1 MNATTLPILDLARY
15 ADPADKAAFL
25 ADLRHAARDIGFF
38 YLINHGVDD
47 ALQYEVQRQSQRFFA
62 LDEAQKQQ
70 VAMIHSPHF
79 RGYNRAASE
88 LTRGQPDWRE
98 QFDIGAERPALTLSD
113 DAPRWQ
119 RLQGPN
125 LWPAA
130 LPSLKPVLLHWQQ
143 QMTQVGIRLLRAF
156 AVVAE
161 ENNISRAA
169 QRLFIS
175 QPPLTRHI
183 RHLEAQL
190 GVTLFQRHSKG
201 LILTDAGRE
210 VLEMIQPLLAL
221 QERTLAALSELA
233 AHSPQALRLGVT
245 TAFEQGIFAAVEATL
260 SEHTR
265 ALHITRHAS
274 PALAQQVRK
283 GKLDAALV
291 ALPLNTEGLHL
302 HPLPYHEPL
311 IAALPASWPEAARP
325 GLTLS
330 ALNHRPLFWFKRE
343 RNPGFF
349 DYTRRIFDRAGY
361 APTYVEEPAE
371 HDVLLARIAR
381 GEGMILLPASFCR
394 DSASG
399 GGVLPGG

>member
-1 MNATTLPILDLARY
+1 MTTSRLHSLD
-15 ADPADKAAFL
+15 
-25 ADLRHAARDIGFF
+25 
-38 YLINHGVDD
+38 
-47 ALQYEVQRQSQRFFA
+47 
-62 LDEAQKQQ
+62 
-70 VAMIHSPHF
+70 
-79 RGYNRAASE
+79 
-88 LTRGQPDWRE
+88 
-98 QFDIGAERPALTLSD
+98 
-113 DAPRWQ
+113 
-119 RLQGPN
+119 
-125 LWPAA
+125 
-130 LPSLKPVLLHWQQ
+130 
-143 QMTQVGIRLLRAF
+143 IRLLRAF

-210 VLEMIQPLLAL
+210 VLEMIRPLLVL
-221 QERTLAALSELA
+221 QERTLAALSQLS
-233 AHSPQALRLGVT
+233 AHSPQPLRLGLT
-245 TAFEQGIFAAVEATL
+245 TAFEQGIFAAVESAL
-260 SEHTR
+260 SDHTR

-302 HPLPYHEPL
+302 HPLPYQEPL
-311 IAALPASWPEAARP
+311 IAALPVSWPEAARP
-325 GLTLS
+325 ALTLR

-343 RNPGFF
+343 RNPDFF

-361 APTYVEEPAE
+361 TPAYVEEPAE

-381 GEGMILLPASFCR
+381 GEGMILLPASFSEIQRQGVVFCPVAEG
-394 DSASG
+394 DSMPLSL
-399 GGVLPGG
+399 GVVYAPHQAESVQQWLPLLDDHLTTG

>member
-1 MNATTLPILDLARY
+1 MTTSRLHSLD
-15 ADPADKAAFL
+15 
-25 ADLRHAARDIGFF
+25 
-38 YLINHGVDD
+38 
-47 ALQYEVQRQSQRFFA
+47 
-62 LDEAQKQQ
+62 
-70 VAMIHSPHF
+70 
-79 RGYNRAASE
+79 
-88 LTRGQPDWRE
+88 
-98 QFDIGAERPALTLSD
+98 
-113 DAPRWQ
+113 
-119 RLQGPN
+119 
-125 LWPAA
+125 
-130 LPSLKPVLLHWQQ
+130 
-143 QMTQVGIRLLRAF
+143 IRLLRAF

-210 VLEMIQPLLAL
+210 VLEIIRPMLAL
-221 QERTLAALSELA
+221 QARTLAALSELSV
-233 AHSPQALRLGVT
+233 HSPQPLRLGLT
-245 TAFEQGIFAAVEATL
+245 TAFEQGIFAAVESAL
-260 SEHTR
+260 SDHTR
-265 ALHITRHAS
+265 TLHITRHAS

-302 HPLPYHEPL
+302 HPLPYQEPL
-311 IAALPASWPEAARP
+311 IAALPASWPEAASP
-325 GLTLS
+325 ALTLR

-343 RNPGFF
+343 RNPDFF

-361 APTYVEEPAE
+361 SPAYVEEPAE

-381 GEGMILLPASFCR
+381 GEGMILLPASF
-394 DSASG
+394 SAIQRQ
-399 GGVLPGG
+399 GVVFCPVAEGDNMPLSLGVIYAPHQAESVQQWLSLLDDHLTTR

>member
-1 MNATTLPILDLARY
+1 MTTSRLHSLD
-15 ADPADKAAFL
+15 
-25 ADLRHAARDIGFF
+25 
-38 YLINHGVDD
+38 
-47 ALQYEVQRQSQRFFA
+47 
-62 LDEAQKQQ
+62 
-70 VAMIHSPHF
+70 
-79 RGYNRAASE
+79 
-88 LTRGQPDWRE
+88 
-98 QFDIGAERPALTLSD
+98 
-113 DAPRWQ
+113 
-119 RLQGPN
+119 
-125 LWPAA
+125 
-130 LPSLKPVLLHWQQ
+130 
-143 QMTQVGIRLLRAF
+143 IRLLRAF

-210 VLEMIQPLLAL
+210 VLEMIRPLLAL
-221 QERTLAALSELA
+221 QERTLAALSQLS
-233 AHSPQALRLGVT
+233 AHSPQPLRLGLT
-245 TAFEQGIFAAVEATL
+245 TAFEQGIFAAVESAL
-260 SEHTR
+260 SDHTR
-265 ALHITRHAS
+265 TLHITRHAS

-302 HPLPYHEPL
+302 HPLPYQEPL
-311 IAALPASWPEAARP
+311 IAALPASWPEAASP
-325 GLTLS
+325 ALTLR

-343 RNPGFF
+343 RNPDFF

-361 APTYVEEPAE
+361 SPAYVEEPAE

-381 GEGMILLPASFCR
+381 GEGMILLPASFSAIQRQGVVFCPVAEG
-394 DSASG
+394 DSMPLSL
-399 GGVLPGG
+399 GVVYAPHQAESVQQWLPLLDDHLTTG

>member
-1 MNATTLPILDLARY
+1 MTTSRLHSLD
-15 ADPADKAAFL
+15 
-25 ADLRHAARDIGFF
+25 
-38 YLINHGVDD
+38 
-47 ALQYEVQRQSQRFFA
+47 
-62 LDEAQKQQ
+62 
-70 VAMIHSPHF
+70 
-79 RGYNRAASE
+79 
-88 LTRGQPDWRE
+88 
-98 QFDIGAERPALTLSD
+98 
-113 DAPRWQ
+113 
-119 RLQGPN
+119 
-125 LWPAA
+125 
-130 LPSLKPVLLHWQQ
+130 
-143 QMTQVGIRLLRAF
+143 IRLLRAF

-210 VLEMIQPLLAL
+210 VLEIIRPMLAL
-221 QERTLAALSELA
+221 QARTLAALSELSV
-233 AHSPQALRLGVT
+233 HSPQPLRLGLT
-245 TAFEQGIFAAVEATL
+245 TAFEQGIFAAVESAL
-260 SEHTR
+260 SKHTR
-265 ALHITRHAS
+265 TLHITRHAS

-302 HPLPYHEPL
+302 HPLPYQEPL
-311 IAALPASWPEAARP
+311 IAALPASWPEAASP
-325 GLTLS
+325 ALTLR

-343 RNPGFF
+343 RNPDFF

-361 APTYVEEPAE
+361 SPAYVEEPAE

-381 GEGMILLPASFCR
+381 GEGMILLPASFSAIQRQGVVFCPVAEG
-394 DSASG
+394 DSMPLSL
-399 GGVLPGG
+399 GVVYAPHQAESVQQWLPLLDDHLTTR

>member
-1 MNATTLPILDLARY
+1 MTTSRLHSLD
-15 ADPADKAAFL
+15 
-25 ADLRHAARDIGFF
+25 
-38 YLINHGVDD
+38 
-47 ALQYEVQRQSQRFFA
+47 
-62 LDEAQKQQ
+62 
-70 VAMIHSPHF
+70 
-79 RGYNRAASE
+79 
-88 LTRGQPDWRE
+88 
-98 QFDIGAERPALTLSD
+98 
-113 DAPRWQ
+113 
-119 RLQGPN
+119 
-125 LWPAA
+125 
-130 LPSLKPVLLHWQQ
+130 
-143 QMTQVGIRLLRAF
+143 IRLLRAF

-210 VLEMIQPLLAL
+210 VLEMIQPLLVL

-245 TAFEQGIFAAVEATL
+245 TAFEQGIFAAVEAAL

-274 PALAQQVRK
+274 PALVQQVRKGKLDAALVALHITRHASPALVQQVRK

-311 IAALPASWPEAARP
+311 MAALPASWPEAARP

-381 GEGMILLPASFCR
+381 GEGMILLPASF
-394 DSASG
+394 SAIQRQ
-399 GGVLPGG
+399 GVAFCPVAEGDAMPLSLGVIYPPHQAESVQQWLSLLDGILATG

>member
-1 MNATTLPILDLARY
+1 MTTSRLHSLD
-15 ADPADKAAFL
+15 
-25 ADLRHAARDIGFF
+25 
-38 YLINHGVDD
+38 
-47 ALQYEVQRQSQRFFA
+47 
-62 LDEAQKQQ
+62 
-70 VAMIHSPHF
+70 
-79 RGYNRAASE
+79 
-88 LTRGQPDWRE
+88 
-98 QFDIGAERPALTLSD
+98 
-113 DAPRWQ
+113 
-119 RLQGPN
+119 
-125 LWPAA
+125 
-130 LPSLKPVLLHWQQ
+130 
-143 QMTQVGIRLLRAF
+143 IRLLRAF

-210 VLEMIQPLLAL
+210 VLEMIRPLLVL
-221 QERTLAALSELA
+221 QERTLAALSQLS
-233 AHSPQALRLGVT
+233 AHSPQPLRLGLT
-245 TAFEQGIFAAVEATL
+245 TAFEQGIFAAVESAL
-260 SEHTR
+260 SDHPRT
-265 ALHITRHAS
+265 LHITRHAS

-302 HPLPYHEPL
+302 HPLPYQEPL
-311 IAALPASWPEAARP
+311 IAALPASWPEAATP
-325 GLTLS
+325 ALTLR

-343 RNPGFF
+343 RNPDFF

-361 APTYVEEPAE
+361 SPAYVEEPAE

-381 GEGMILLPASFCR
+381 GEGMILLPASF
-394 DSASG
+394 SAIQCQ
-399 GGVLPGG
+399 GVVFCPVAEGDNMPLSLGVIYAPHQAESVQQWLSLLDDHLTTR

>member
-1 MNATTLPILDLARY
+1 MTTSRLHSLD
-15 ADPADKAAFL
+15 
-25 ADLRHAARDIGFF
+25 
-38 YLINHGVDD
+38 
-47 ALQYEVQRQSQRFFA
+47 
-62 LDEAQKQQ
+62 
-70 VAMIHSPHF
+70 
-79 RGYNRAASE
+79 
-88 LTRGQPDWRE
+88 
-98 QFDIGAERPALTLSD
+98 
-113 DAPRWQ
+113 
-119 RLQGPN
+119 
-125 LWPAA
+125 
-130 LPSLKPVLLHWQQ
+130 
-143 QMTQVGIRLLRAF
+143 IRLLRAF

-175 QPPLTRHI
+175 QPPLSRHM

-210 VLEMIQPLLAL
+210 VLAMIRPMLVL
-221 QERTLAALSELA
+221 QERTLAALSELSV
-233 AHSPQALRLGVT
+233 HSPLSLRLGVT
-245 TAFEQGIFAAVEATL
+245 TAFEQGIFAAVESAL

-302 HPLPYHEPL
+302 HPLPYQEPL
-311 IAALPASWPEAARP
+311 IAAVPASWPEAATP
-325 GLTLS
+325 ALTLS

-343 RNPGFF
+343 RNPDFF

-361 APTYVEEPAE
+361 TPAYVEEPAE

-381 GEGMILLPASFCR
+381 GEGMILLPASFSAIQRQGVVFCPVAEG
-394 DSASG
+394 DSMPLSL
-399 GGVLPGG
+399 GVIYAPHRAESVQQWLSLLDEHLTTG

>member
-1 MNATTLPILDLARY
+1 MTTSRLHSLD
-15 ADPADKAAFL
+15 
-25 ADLRHAARDIGFF
+25 
-38 YLINHGVDD
+38 
-47 ALQYEVQRQSQRFFA
+47 
-62 LDEAQKQQ
+62 
-70 VAMIHSPHF
+70 
-79 RGYNRAASE
+79 
-88 LTRGQPDWRE
+88 
-98 QFDIGAERPALTLSD
+98 
-113 DAPRWQ
+113 
-119 RLQGPN
+119 
-125 LWPAA
+125 
-130 LPSLKPVLLHWQQ
+130 
-143 QMTQVGIRLLRAF
+143 IRLLRAF

-210 VLEMIQPLLAL
+210 VLEMIRPLLVL
-221 QERTLAALSELA
+221 QERTLAALSQLS
-233 AHSPQALRLGVT
+233 AHSPQPLRLGLT
-245 TAFEQGIFAAVEATL
+245 TAFEQGIFAAVESAL
-260 SEHTR
+260 SDHTR
-265 ALHITRHAS
+265 TLHITRHAS

-302 HPLPYHEPL
+302 HPLPCQEPL
-311 IAALPASWPEAARP
+311 IAALPVSWPEAARP
-325 GLTLS
+325 ALTLR

-343 RNPGFF
+343 RNPDFF

-361 APTYVEEPAE
+361 TPAYVEEPAE

-381 GEGMILLPASFCR
+381 GEGMILLPASFSAIQRQGVVFCPVAEG
-394 DSASG
+394 DSMPLSL
-399 GGVLPGG
+399 GVVYAPHQAESVQQWLPLLDDHLTTG

>member
-1 MNATTLPILDLARY
+1 MTTSRLHSLD
-15 ADPADKAAFL
+15 
-25 ADLRHAARDIGFF
+25 
-38 YLINHGVDD
+38 
-47 ALQYEVQRQSQRFFA
+47 
-62 LDEAQKQQ
+62 
-70 VAMIHSPHF
+70 
-79 RGYNRAASE
+79 
-88 LTRGQPDWRE
+88 
-98 QFDIGAERPALTLSD
+98 
-113 DAPRWQ
+113 
-119 RLQGPN
+119 
-125 LWPAA
+125 
-130 LPSLKPVLLHWQQ
+130 
-143 QMTQVGIRLLRAF
+143 IRLLRAF

-210 VLEMIQPLLAL
+210 VLEMIRPLLVL
-221 QERTLAALSELA
+221 QERTLAALSQLS
-233 AHSPQALRLGVT
+233 AHSPQPLRLGLT
-245 TAFEQGIFAAVEATL
+245 TAFEQGIFAAVESAL
-260 SEHTR
+260 SDHTR
-265 ALHITRHAS
+265 TLHITRHAS

-302 HPLPYHEPL
+302 HPLPYQEPL
-311 IAALPASWPEAARP
+311 IAALPASWPEAASP
-325 GLTLS
+325 ALTLR

-343 RNPGFF
+343 RNPDFF

-361 APTYVEEPAE
+361 TPAYVEEPAE

-381 GEGMILLPASFCR
+381 GEGMILLPASFSAIQRQGVVFCPVAEG
-394 DSASG
+394 DSMPLSL
-399 GGVLPGG
+399 GVVYAPHQAESVQQWLSLLDDHLTTR

>member
-1 MNATTLPILDLARY
+1 MTTSRLHSLD
-15 ADPADKAAFL
+15 
-25 ADLRHAARDIGFF
+25 
-38 YLINHGVDD
+38 
-47 ALQYEVQRQSQRFFA
+47 
-62 LDEAQKQQ
+62 
-70 VAMIHSPHF
+70 
-79 RGYNRAASE
+79 
-88 LTRGQPDWRE
+88 
-98 QFDIGAERPALTLSD
+98 
-113 DAPRWQ
+113 
-119 RLQGPN
+119 
-125 LWPAA
+125 
-130 LPSLKPVLLHWQQ
+130 
-143 QMTQVGIRLLRAF
+143 IRLLRAF

-175 QPPLTRHI
+175 QPPLSRHM

-210 VLEMIQPLLAL
+210 VLAMIRPMLAL
-221 QERTLAALSELA
+221 QERTLAALSELSV
-233 AHSPQALRLGVT
+233 HSPPSLRLGVT
-245 TAFEQGIFAAVEATL
+245 TAFEQGIFAAVESAL

-302 HPLPYHEPL
+302 HPLPYQEPL
-311 IAALPASWPEAARP
+311 IAEVPASWPEAATSA
-325 GLTLS
+325 LTLS

-343 RNPGFF
+343 RNPDFF

-361 APTYVEEPAE
+361 TPAYVEEPAE

-381 GEGMILLPASFCR
+381 GEGMILLPASFSAIQRQGVVFCPVAEG
-394 DSASG
+394 DSMPLSL
-399 GGVLPGG
+399 GVIYAPHRAESVQQWLSLLDEHLTTG

>member
-1 MNATTLPILDLARY
+1 MTTSRLHSLD
-15 ADPADKAAFL
+15 
-25 ADLRHAARDIGFF
+25 
-38 YLINHGVDD
+38 
-47 ALQYEVQRQSQRFFA
+47 
-62 LDEAQKQQ
+62 
-70 VAMIHSPHF
+70 
-79 RGYNRAASE
+79 
-88 LTRGQPDWRE
+88 
-98 QFDIGAERPALTLSD
+98 
-113 DAPRWQ
+113 
-119 RLQGPN
+119 
-125 LWPAA
+125 
-130 LPSLKPVLLHWQQ
+130 
-143 QMTQVGIRLLRAF
+143 IRLLRAF

-210 VLEMIQPLLAL
+210 VLEMIRPLLVL
-221 QERTLAALSELA
+221 QERTLAALSQLS
-233 AHSPQALRLGVT
+233 AHSPQPLRLGLT
-245 TAFEQGIFAAVEATL
+245 TAFEQGIFAAVESAL
-260 SEHTR
+260 SDHTR
-265 ALHITRHAS
+265 TLHITRHAS

-302 HPLPYHEPL
+302 HPLPYQEPL
-311 IAALPASWPEAARP
+311 IAALPVSWPEAARP
-325 GLTLS
+325 ALTLR

-343 RNPGFF
+343 RNPDFF

-361 APTYVEEPAE
+361 TPAYVEEPAE

-381 GEGMILLPASFCR
+381 GEGMILLPASFSAIQRQGVVFCPVAEG
-394 DSASG
+394 DSMPLSL
-399 GGVLPGG
+399 GVVYAPHQAESVQQWLSLLDDHLTTG

>member
-1 MNATTLPILDLARY
+1 MTTSRLHSLD
-15 ADPADKAAFL
+15 
-25 ADLRHAARDIGFF
+25 
-38 YLINHGVDD
+38 
-47 ALQYEVQRQSQRFFA
+47 
-62 LDEAQKQQ
+62 
-70 VAMIHSPHF
+70 
-79 RGYNRAASE
+79 
-88 LTRGQPDWRE
+88 
-98 QFDIGAERPALTLSD
+98 
-113 DAPRWQ
+113 
-119 RLQGPN
+119 
-125 LWPAA
+125 
-130 LPSLKPVLLHWQQ
+130 
-143 QMTQVGIRLLRAF
+143 IRLLRAF

-210 VLEMIQPLLAL
+210 VLEMIRPLLVL
-221 QERTLAALSELA
+221 QERTLAALSQLS
-233 AHSPQALRLGVT
+233 AHSPQPLRLGLT
-245 TAFEQGIFAAVEATL
+245 TAFEQGIFAAVESAL
-260 SEHTR
+260 SDHTR

-302 HPLPYHEPL
+302 HPLPYQEPL
-311 IAALPASWPEAARP
+311 IAALPVSWAEAARP
-325 GLTLS
+325 ALTLR

-343 RNPGFF
+343 RNPDFF

-361 APTYVEEPAE
+361 TPAYVEEPAE

-381 GEGMILLPASFCR
+381 GEGMILLPASFSAIQRQGVVFCPVAEG
-394 DSASG
+394 DSMPLSL
-399 GGVLPGG
+399 GVVYAPHQAESVQQWLPLLDDHLTTG

>member
-1 MNATTLPILDLARY
+1 MTTSRLHSLD
-15 ADPADKAAFL
+15 
-25 ADLRHAARDIGFF
+25 
-38 YLINHGVDD
+38 
-47 ALQYEVQRQSQRFFA
+47 
-62 LDEAQKQQ
+62 
-70 VAMIHSPHF
+70 
-79 RGYNRAASE
+79 
-88 LTRGQPDWRE
+88 
-98 QFDIGAERPALTLSD
+98 
-113 DAPRWQ
+113 
-119 RLQGPN
+119 
-125 LWPAA
+125 
-130 LPSLKPVLLHWQQ
+130 
-143 QMTQVGIRLLRAF
+143 IRLLRAF

-175 QPPLTRHI
+175 QPPLSRHM

-210 VLEMIQPLLAL
+210 VLAMIRPMLAL
-221 QERTLAALSELA
+221 QERTLAALSELSV
-233 AHSPQALRLGVT
+233 HSPPSLRLGVT
-245 TAFEQGIFAAVEATL
+245 TAFEQGIFAAVESAL

-302 HPLPYHEPL
+302 HPLPYQEPL
-311 IAALPASWPEAARP
+311 IAAVPASWPEVATPA
-325 GLTLS
+325 LTLS

-343 RNPGFF
+343 RNPDFF

-361 APTYVEEPAE
+361 TPAYVEEPAE

-381 GEGMILLPASFCR
+381 GEGMILLPASFSAIQRQGVVFCPVAEG
-394 DSASG
+394 DSMPLSL
-399 GGVLPGG
+399 GVIYAPHQAGAVRQWLSLLDDHLTARSSHAEHRPTPC

>member
-1 MNATTLPILDLARY
+1 MTTSRLHSLD
-15 ADPADKAAFL
+15 
-25 ADLRHAARDIGFF
+25 
-38 YLINHGVDD
+38 
-47 ALQYEVQRQSQRFFA
+47 
-62 LDEAQKQQ
+62 
-70 VAMIHSPHF
+70 
-79 RGYNRAASE
+79 
-88 LTRGQPDWRE
+88 
-98 QFDIGAERPALTLSD
+98 
-113 DAPRWQ
+113 
-119 RLQGPN
+119 
-125 LWPAA
+125 
-130 LPSLKPVLLHWQQ
+130 
-143 QMTQVGIRLLRAF
+143 IRLLRAF

-210 VLEMIQPLLAL
+210 VLEMIRPLLVL
-221 QERTLAALSELA
+221 QERTLAALSQLS
-233 AHSPQALRLGVT
+233 AHSPQPLRLGLT
-245 TAFEQGIFAAVEATL
+245 TAFEQGIFAAVDSAL
-260 SEHTR
+260 SDHTR

-302 HPLPYHEPL
+302 HPLPYQEPL
-311 IAALPASWPEAARP
+311 IAALPASWPEAATP
-325 GLTLS
+325 ALTLR

-343 RNPGFF
+343 RNPDFF

-361 APTYVEEPAE
+361 TPAYVEEPAE

-381 GEGMILLPASFCR
+381 GEGMILLPASF
-394 DSASG
+394 SAIQRQ
-399 GGVLPGG
+399 GVVFCPVAEGDNMPLSLGVVYAPHHAESVQQWLSLLDDHLTTR

>member
-1 MNATTLPILDLARY
+1 MTTSRLHSLD
-15 ADPADKAAFL
+15 
-25 ADLRHAARDIGFF
+25 
-38 YLINHGVDD
+38 
-47 ALQYEVQRQSQRFFA
+47 
-62 LDEAQKQQ
+62 
-70 VAMIHSPHF
+70 
-79 RGYNRAASE
+79 
-88 LTRGQPDWRE
+88 
-98 QFDIGAERPALTLSD
+98 
-113 DAPRWQ
+113 
-119 RLQGPN
+119 
-125 LWPAA
+125 
-130 LPSLKPVLLHWQQ
+130 
-143 QMTQVGIRLLRAF
+143 IRLLRAF

-210 VLEMIQPLLAL
+210 VLEMIRPLLVL
-221 QERTLAALSELA
+221 QERTLAALSQLS
-233 AHSPQALRLGVT
+233 AHSPQPLRLGLT
-245 TAFEQGIFAAVEATL
+245 TAFEQGIFAAVESAL
-260 SEHTR
+260 SDHTR

-302 HPLPYHEPL
+302 HPLPYQEPL
-311 IAALPASWPEAARP
+311 IAALPVSWPEAASP
-325 GLTLS
+325 ALTLR

-343 RNPGFF
+343 RNPDFF

-361 APTYVEEPAE
+361 TPAYVEEPAE

-381 GEGMILLPASFCR
+381 GEGMILLPASFSAIQRQGVVFCPVAEG
-394 DSASG
+394 DSMPLSL
-399 GGVLPGG
+399 GVVYAPHQAESVQQWLPLLDDHLTTR

>member
-1 MNATTLPILDLARY
+1 MTTSRLHSLD
-15 ADPADKAAFL
+15 
-25 ADLRHAARDIGFF
+25 
-38 YLINHGVDD
+38 
-47 ALQYEVQRQSQRFFA
+47 
-62 LDEAQKQQ
+62 
-70 VAMIHSPHF
+70 
-79 RGYNRAASE
+79 
-88 LTRGQPDWRE
+88 
-98 QFDIGAERPALTLSD
+98 
-113 DAPRWQ
+113 
-119 RLQGPN
+119 
-125 LWPAA
+125 
-130 LPSLKPVLLHWQQ
+130 
-143 QMTQVGIRLLRAF
+143 IRLLRAF

-175 QPPLTRHI
+175 QPPLSRHM

-210 VLEMIQPLLAL
+210 VLAMIRPMLVL
-221 QERTLAALSELA
+221 QERTLAALSELSV
-233 AHSPQALRLGVT
+233 HSPLSLRLGVT
-245 TAFEQGIFAAVEATL
+245 TAFEQGIFAAVESAL

-302 HPLPYHEPL
+302 HPLPYQEPL
-311 IAALPASWPEAARP
+311 IAAVPASWPEAATP
-325 GLTLS
+325 ALTLS

-343 RNPGFF
+343 RNPDFF

-361 APTYVEEPAE
+361 TPAYVEEPAE

-381 GEGMILLPASFCR
+381 GEGMILLPASFSAIQRQGVVFCPVAEG
-394 DSASG
+394 DSMPLSL
-399 GGVLPGG
+399 GVIYAPHKAESVQQWLSLLDEHLTTG

>member
-1 MNATTLPILDLARY
+1 MTTSRLHSLD
-15 ADPADKAAFL
+15 
-25 ADLRHAARDIGFF
+25 
-38 YLINHGVDD
+38 
-47 ALQYEVQRQSQRFFA
+47 
-62 LDEAQKQQ
+62 
-70 VAMIHSPHF
+70 
-79 RGYNRAASE
+79 
-88 LTRGQPDWRE
+88 
-98 QFDIGAERPALTLSD
+98 
-113 DAPRWQ
+113 
-119 RLQGPN
+119 
-125 LWPAA
+125 
-130 LPSLKPVLLHWQQ
+130 
-143 QMTQVGIRLLRAF
+143 IRLLRAF

-210 VLEMIQPLLAL
+210 VLEMIRPLLVL
-221 QERTLAALSELA
+221 QERTLAALSQLS
-233 AHSPQALRLGVT
+233 AHSPQPLRLGLT
-245 TAFEQGIFAAVEATL
+245 TAFEQGIFAAVESAL
-260 SEHTR
+260 SDHTR
-265 ALHITRHAS
+265 TLHITRHAS

-302 HPLPYHEPL
+302 HPLPYQEPL
-311 IAALPASWPEAARP
+311 IAALPASWPEAATP
-325 GLTLS
+325 ALTLR

-343 RNPGFF
+343 RNPDFF

-361 APTYVEEPAE
+361 TPAYVEEPAE

-381 GEGMILLPASFCR
+381 GEGMILLPASFSAIQRQGVVFCPVAEG
-394 DSASG
+394 DSMPLSL
-399 GGVLPGG
+399 GVVYAPHQAESVQQWLPLLDDHLTTR

>member
-1 MNATTLPILDLARY
+1 MTTSRLHSLD
-15 ADPADKAAFL
+15 
-25 ADLRHAARDIGFF
+25 
-38 YLINHGVDD
+38 
-47 ALQYEVQRQSQRFFA
+47 
-62 LDEAQKQQ
+62 
-70 VAMIHSPHF
+70 
-79 RGYNRAASE
+79 
-88 LTRGQPDWRE
+88 
-98 QFDIGAERPALTLSD
+98 
-113 DAPRWQ
+113 
-119 RLQGPN
+119 
-125 LWPAA
+125 
-130 LPSLKPVLLHWQQ
+130 
-143 QMTQVGIRLLRAF
+143 IRLLRAF

-210 VLEMIQPLLAL
+210 VLEMIRPLLVL
-221 QERTLAALSELA
+221 QERTLAALSQLS
-233 AHSPQALRLGVT
+233 AHSPQPLRLGLT
-245 TAFEQGIFAAVEATL
+245 TAFEQGIFAAVESAL
-260 SEHTR
+260 SDHTR
-265 ALHITRHAS
+265 TLHITRHAS

-302 HPLPYHEPL
+302 HPLPYQEPL
-311 IAALPASWPEAARP
+311 IAALPVSWPEAARP
-325 GLTLS
+325 ALTLR

-343 RNPGFF
+343 RNPDFF

-361 APTYVEEPAE
+361 TPAYVEEPAE

-381 GEGMILLPASFCR
+381 GEGMILLPASFSAIQRQGVVFCPVAEG
-394 DSASG
+394 DSMPLSL
-399 GGVLPGG
+399 GVVYAPHQAESVQQWLPLLNDHLTTG

>member
-1 MNATTLPILDLARY
+1 MTTSRLHSLD
-15 ADPADKAAFL
+15 
-25 ADLRHAARDIGFF
+25 
-38 YLINHGVDD
+38 
-47 ALQYEVQRQSQRFFA
+47 
-62 LDEAQKQQ
+62 
-70 VAMIHSPHF
+70 
-79 RGYNRAASE
+79 
-88 LTRGQPDWRE
+88 
-98 QFDIGAERPALTLSD
+98 
-113 DAPRWQ
+113 
-119 RLQGPN
+119 
-125 LWPAA
+125 
-130 LPSLKPVLLHWQQ
+130 
-143 QMTQVGIRLLRAF
+143 IRLLRAF

-210 VLEMIQPLLAL
+210 VLEIIRPMLAL
-221 QERTLAALSELA
+221 QARTLAALSELSV
-233 AHSPQALRLGVT
+233 HSPQPLRLGLT
-245 TAFEQGIFAAVEATL
+245 TAFEQGIFAAVESAL
-260 SEHTR
+260 SKHTR
-265 ALHITRHAS
+265 TLHITRHAS

-302 HPLPYHEPL
+302 HPLPYQEPL
-311 IAALPASWPEAARP
+311 IAALPASWPEAASP
-325 GLTLS
+325 ALTLR

-343 RNPGFF
+343 RNPDFF

-361 APTYVEEPAE
+361 SPAYVEEPAE

-381 GEGMILLPASFCR
+381 GEGMILLPASFSAIQRQGVVFCPVAEG
-394 DSASG
+394 DSMPLSL
-399 GGVLPGG
+399 GVIYAPHQAESVQQWLSLLDDHLTTG

>member
-1 MNATTLPILDLARY
+1 MTTSRLHSLD
-15 ADPADKAAFL
+15 
-25 ADLRHAARDIGFF
+25 
-38 YLINHGVDD
+38 
-47 ALQYEVQRQSQRFFA
+47 
-62 LDEAQKQQ
+62 
-70 VAMIHSPHF
+70 
-79 RGYNRAASE
+79 
-88 LTRGQPDWRE
+88 
-98 QFDIGAERPALTLSD
+98 
-113 DAPRWQ
+113 
-119 RLQGPN
+119 
-125 LWPAA
+125 
-130 LPSLKPVLLHWQQ
+130 
-143 QMTQVGIRLLRAF
+143 IRLLRAF

-210 VLEMIQPLLAL
+210 VLEMIRPLLVL
-221 QERTLAALSELA
+221 QERTLAALSQLS
-233 AHSPQALRLGVT
+233 AHSPQPLRLGLT
-245 TAFEQGIFAAVEATL
+245 TAFEQGIFAAVDSAL
-260 SEHTR
+260 SDHTR
-265 ALHITRHAS
+265 TLHITRHAS

-302 HPLPYHEPL
+302 HPLPYQEPL
-311 IAALPASWPEAARP
+311 IAALPVSWPEAARP
-325 GLTLS
+325 ALTLR

-343 RNPGFF
+343 RNPDFF

-361 APTYVEEPAE
+361 TPAYVEEPAE

-381 GEGMILLPASFCR
+381 GEGMILLPASFSAIQRQGVVFCPVAEG
-394 DSASG
+394 DSMPLSL
-399 GGVLPGG
+399 GVVYAPHQAESVQQWLPLLDDHLTTG